1 MKALHLLL
9 AITVSLV
16 PAMVVAQSN
25 AQQSGTQSGQ
35 ASQQDTQSTQTTSGS
50 TQKMSGKVS
59 HDGKSVVNDSDNKNY
74 SVNNPKALQNY
85 EDRHVAMIVQVDP
98 DGNAIHIISVVPP
111 QP

>member
-9 AITVSLV
+9 AMAVSLM
-16 PAMVVAQSN
+16 PAMVVAQSS

-35 ASQQDTQSTQTTSGS
+35 ASQQNNQTTQTSSGA

-59 HDGKSVVNDSDNKNY
+59 HDGKSVVNDSDDKNY
-74 SVNNPKALQNY
+74 SVNNPSALQNY
-85 EDRHVAMIVQVDP
+85 EDQHVAMIVQVDP
-98 DGNAIHIISVVPP
+98 ADNVIHIISVAPP